1 VGSTPT
7 WLLGGRRGGTHPR
20 SRGEHGG
27 TGFGPP
33 YVTDS
38 PPLARGALTP
48 LRQDGA
54 HQGLTPARAG
64 STCPWPTSRRRRG
77 THPRSR
83 GEHHPDGER
92 QGRRAG
98 LTPARAGSTARPAGA
113 RRRCRTHPRSRGEH
127 HPDGE
132 RQGRRAGLTPARAGS
147 TARPAGARRRCRTH
161 PRSRGEHVSEL
172 CEANGYEDSPPLAR
186 GARLP
191 HDHRPHHC
199 GLTPARA
206 GSTYSNRTVVLHD
219 GTHPRSRGEHALLGV
234 HHHSTKDS
242 PPLARGA
249 RGECRT
255 HRRFPGLTPAR
266 AGSTPPSTPQAPGF
280 GTHPRSRGEHPEVF
294 VAAGTQADSPPLA
307 RGAQP
312 AVPETP
318 SVFGLTPARAGEH
331 NFERIGGDPRLDSPP
346 LARGAL
352 LARRGDSA
360 EPGLTPARAGS
371 TSPALPVSRVL
382 TGEGELFLHELDL
395 HAFGGQL
402 PHNAAQ
408 VLEVT
413 SEAVHGVCDHSVAVT
428 DEPEHGR

>member
-1 VGSTPT
+1 VAIGRTT
-7 WLLGGRRGGTHPR
+7 WW
-20 SRGEHGG
+20 
-27 TGFGPP
+27 
-33 YVTDS
+33 DS
-38 PPLARGALTP
+38 PPLARGA
-48 LRQDGA
+48 RWYGVRAAVCD
-54 HQGLTPARAG
+54 GLTPARAG
-64 STCPWPTSRRRRG
+64 ST
-77 THPRSR
+77 TH
-83 GEHHPDGER
+83 
-92 QGRRAG
+92 
-98 LTPARAGSTARPAGA
+98 TA
-113 RRRCRTHPRSRGEH
+113 T
-127 HPDGE
+127 
-132 RQGRRAGLTPARAGS
+132 
-147 TARPAGARRRCRTH
+147 
-161 PRSRGEHVSEL
+161 L
-172 CEANGYEDSPPLAR
+172 CNA
-186 GARLP
+186 
-191 HDHRPHHC
+191 
-199 GLTPARA
+199 
-206 GSTYSNRTVVLHD
+206 D
-219 GTHPRSRGEHALLGV
+219 GTHPRSRGEHLPHCGRMV
-234 HHHSTKDS
+234 PIRDS

-249 RGECRT
+249 LVLGQLLGGVE
-255 HRRFPGLTPAR
+255 GLTPAR

>member
-1 VGSTPT
+1 
-7 WLLGGRRGGTHPR
+7 
-20 SRGEHGG
+20 
-27 TGFGPP
+27 
-33 YVTDS
+33 VTDS
-38 PPLARGALTP
+38 PPLARGAP
-48 LRQDGA
+48 
-54 HQGLTPARAG
+54 
-64 STCPWPTSRRRRG
+64 PTQPPCA
-77 THPRSR
+77 T
-83 GEHHPDGER
+83 
-92 QGRRAG
+92 
-98 LTPARAGSTARPAGA
+98 
-113 RRRCRTHPRSRGEH
+113 RT
-127 HPDGE
+127 
-132 RQGRRAGLTPARAGS
+132 GLTPARAGS

-307 RGAQP
+307 RGA
-312 AVPETP
+312 
-318 SVFGLTPARAGEH
+318 
-331 NFERIGGDPRLDSPP
+331 
-346 LARGAL
+346 L

>member
-1 VGSTPT
+1 VAIGRTTWWDSPPLARGARWYGVRAAVCDGLTPARAGSTT
-7 WLLGGRRGGTHPR
+7 HTATLCNADGTHPR
-20 SRGEHGG
+20 SRGEHLPHCGRMV
-27 TGFGPP
+27 PIR
-33 YVTDS
+33 DS
-38 PPLARGALTP
+38 PPLARGALV
-48 LRQDGA
+48 LGQLLG
-54 HQGLTPARAG
+54 GV
-64 STCPWPTSRRRRG
+64 
-77 THPRSR
+77 
-83 GEHHPDGER
+83 E
-92 QGRRAG
+92 
-98 LTPARAGSTARPAGA
+98 
-113 RRRCRTHPRSRGEH
+113 
-127 HPDGE
+127 
-132 RQGRRAGLTPARAGS
+132 GLTPARAGS

-206 GSTYSNRTVVLHD
+206 GSTYSNRTVVLRD